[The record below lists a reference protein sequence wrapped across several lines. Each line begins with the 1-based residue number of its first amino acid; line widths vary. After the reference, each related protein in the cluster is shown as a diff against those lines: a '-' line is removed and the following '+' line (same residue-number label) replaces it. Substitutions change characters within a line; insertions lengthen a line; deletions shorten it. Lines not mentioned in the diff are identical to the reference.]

1 MNPRFAQR
9 RLAELL
15 SQFPA
20 VVLIGP
26 RQAGKTTLAL
36 AEMARHGDALYL
48 DLELPS
54 AQRQLDDPEAFLLA
68 RRNRLVIL
76 DEVQR
81 LPELFAILR
90 GVIDLRR
97 RDGEAAGQFLLLGS
111 ASGVLLQQAG
121 ESLAGRVAQLELT
134 PFQAREI
141 LSPNR
146 PAADLDS
153 LWVRGGFPLS
163 WLAPDET
170 ASLRWRDAFIATY
183 LERDIPA
190 LAACR
195 TLVVDS
201 ENRPRRGQF
210 LADSPP
216 HSPAMGQ
223 EAGEKWTAAVDL
235 QPAIPKSGRLLGP
248 RIPATTLRRLWTM
261 LAHSQGGLLNQSQL
275 AASLAISGQTV
286 ARYIDLLCD
295 LMLVRRLPAWHGN
308 VGKRLVRA
316 PKVYVRDSGI
326 VHALLG
332 LADLESVLSHPI
344 AGASWEGFVI
354 EQLLAA
360 YPETEASFYRTA
372 HGAEADLV
380 LAFRN
385 GETWVVEIKR
395 ASAPTV
401 SKGFHLAAADVGA
414 TRKLLVAPVAEAYP
428 MRDGIEV
435 MNPLAASGMAGQ

>member
-1 MNPRFAQR
+1 MTPRLIEP
-9 RLAELL
+9 RLDDLL
-15 SQFPA
+15 GQFPA
-20 VVLIGP
+20 VVLLGP

-36 AEMARHGDALYL
+36 AEAERQGGALYL

-68 RRNRLVIL
+68 QRNCLVIL

-81 LPELFAILR
+81 MPELFAVLR
-90 GVIDLRR
+90 GVIDQRR
-97 RDGEAAGQFLLLGS
+97 RDGEMAGQFLLLGS
-111 ASGVLLQQAG
+111 ATGVLLQQAS
-121 ESLAGRVAQLELT
+121 ESLVGRVAQLELS
-134 PFQAREI
+134 PFQAREV
-141 LSPNR
+141 LAVDSG
-146 PAADLDS
+146 ASDLNP

-163 WLAPDET
+163 WLAKNDA

-190 LAACR
+190 L
-195 TLVVDS
+195 
-201 ENRPRRGQF
+201 
-210 LADSPP
+210 
-216 HSPAMGQ
+216 
-223 EAGEKWTAAVDL
+223 
-235 QPAIPKSGRLLGP
+235 GP

-261 LAHSQGGLLNQSQL
+261 LAHGQGGLLNQSQL
-275 AASLAISGQTV
+275 AASLAVSGQTV

-316 PKVYVRDSGI
+316 PKVYVRDSGL

-332 LADLESVLSHPI
+332 LANLEAVLAHPV
-344 AGASWEGFVI
+344 AGASWEGFVL

-360 YPETEASFYRTA
+360 APTAEASFYRTS

-380 LAFRN
+380 LGFRS

-395 ASAPTV
+395 SSAPTV
-401 SKGFHLAAADVGA
+401 SKGFHLAAADVTA
-414 TRKLLVAPVAEAYP
+414 ARRLLVAPVATGYT
-428 MRDGIEV
+428 MREGIEV
-435 MNPLAASGMAGQ
+435 LNPLAAGRLLAERCDVMTS

>member
-1 MNPRFAQR
+1 MKQRFAEQQ
-9 RLAELL
+9 LADLL
-15 SQFPA
+15 DQFPA
-20 VVLIGP
+20 VVLVGP

-36 AEMARHGDALYL
+36 AEAGRRDGALYL

-68 RRNRLVIL
+68 HRQRLVIL

-81 LPELFAILR
+81 LPELFAVLR
-90 GVIDLRR
+90 AVIDIRR
-97 RDGEAAGQFLLLGS
+97 RAGETAGQFLLLGS
-111 ASGVLLQQAG
+111 VSGVLLQQAS
-121 ESLAGRVAQLELT
+121 ESLAGRVARLELT
-134 PFQAREI
+134 PFQARE
-141 LSPNR
+141 LLPVDA
-146 PAADLDS
+146 PANELDA

-163 WLAPDET
+163 YLARDDA
-170 ASLRWRDAFIATY
+170 ASLRWREAFIATY

-190 LAACR
+190 
-195 TLVVDS
+195 
-201 ENRPRRGQF
+201 
-210 LADSPP
+210 
-216 HSPAMGQ
+216 
-223 EAGEKWTAAVDL
+223 
-235 QPAIPKSGRLLGP
+235 LGP

-275 AASLAISGQTV
+275 AGALAVSGQTV
-286 ARYIDLLCD
+286 ARYIDLLVD

-326 VHALLG
+326 VHALLELSG
-332 LADLESVLSHPI
+332 LTALLAHPV
-344 AGASWEGFVI
+344 AGGSWEGFVI

-360 YPETEASFYRTA
+360 APTADASHFRTS

-380 LAFRN
+380 LSFRH

-395 ASAPTV
+395 SSAPTV
-401 SKGFHLAAADVGA
+401 SKGFHLAATDVGA
-414 TRKLLVAPVAEAYP
+414 TRKLLVAPVSSAYP

-435 MNPLAASGMAGQ
+435 MDPLAAIHLLAAQS

>member
-1 MNPRFAQR
+1 MYT
-9 RLAELL
+9 RLAAQKLSGLL
-15 SQFPA
+15 EQFPA
-20 VVLIGP
+20 VVLLGP
-26 RQAGKTTLAL
+26 RQAGKTTLAI
-36 AEMARHGDALYL
+36 AEKAKRSGALYL

-68 RRNRLVIL
+68 QCNRLVIL

-90 GVIDLRR
+90 GVIDIRR

-111 ASGVLLQQAG
+111 ATGVLLQQAS

-141 LSPNR
+141 LPPDASASDFNT
-146 PAADLDS
+146 

-163 WLAPDET
+163 WLATSDM

-190 LAACR
+190 L
-195 TLVVDS
+195 
-201 ENRPRRGQF
+201 
-210 LADSPP
+210 
-216 HSPAMGQ
+216 
-223 EAGEKWTAAVDL
+223 
-235 QPAIPKSGRLLGP
+235 GP
-248 RIPATTLRRLWTM
+248 RVPATTLRRLWTM
-261 LAHSQGGLLNQSQL
+261 LAHHQGGLLNLSQL
-275 AASLAISGQTV
+275 AASLAINGQTV
-286 ARYIDLLCD
+286 ARYIDLLSD

-332 LADLESVLSHPI
+332 LGNIESLLSHPI
-344 AGASWEGFVI
+344 AGASWEGFVL
-354 EQLLAA
+354 EQLIAA
-360 YPETEASFYRTA
+360 APEAEASFYRTA

-380 LAFRN
+380 LSFRN
-385 GETWVVEIKR
+385 GESWVIEIKR
-395 ASAPTV
+395 ASAPSV
-401 SKGFHLAAADVGA
+401 SKGFHLAATDVGA
-414 TRKLLVAPVAEAYP
+414 SRKLVIAPVDVSYP

-435 MNPLAASGMAGQ
+435 MNPLSAAQLLATQ